1 MIKTVN
7 MDLSKAVQ
15 IINMELPSL
24 SCDNFKI
31 ISDIAAAFEQIEQEK
46 LGRKQEL
53 FQSIDAINGLKID
66 NAYNF
71 DKEFQEQHPIL
82 GNLKDNIFFEKPLFE
97 SIQVGMKEPQYTTA
111 LGWFLQKD
119 QKACRLFIESLREVV
134 KFPTSFIFPTE
145 KSQIESIWEYSGKN
159 LQNENEDETNSEKN
173 ISESNQRKEETSSSV
188 SAGNDVKNRKEID
201 NLLTWEIDGKKFG
214 VILEIKFGADLHNEL
229 PCYQLTALKEMGK
242 KPCQKKDKKSCV
254 FPTDKELNCKD
265 CLENNPLI
273 CIVLSSNRISAQEI
287 EKNNGCRKIWHRV
300 LWRHFLPKLNEK
312 MAQYQENGDY
322 KRFLSSLWRKVFETE
337 R

>member
-1 MIKTVN
+1 MARMVN

-15 IINMELPSL
+15 TINVKLPPFF
-24 SCDNFKI
+24 CDNFKI
-31 ISDIAAAFEQIEQEK
+31 VSDVATTFEQIEQEK
-46 LGRKQEL
+46 LERKQEL
-53 FQSIDAINGLKID
+53 FQSIETINGLKID
-66 NAYNF
+66 SAYSF
-71 DKEFQEQHPIL
+71 DKEFQKQHPIL

-134 KFPTSFIFPTE
+134 EFPTSFIFPTE
-145 KSQIESIWEYSGKN
+145 NSQIESIWEYSGKN
-159 LQNENEDETNSEKN
+159 LQNENEDETNSEEN
-173 ISESNQRKEETSSSV
+173 ISESGQRKEETSSGV

-242 KPCQKKDKKSCV
+242 KTCQKKDKKCCV

-287 EKNNGCRKIWHRV
+287 EKNNGCREIWHRV
-300 LWRHFLPKLNEK
+300 LWCHFLPKLSEK
-312 MAQYQENGDY
+312 MTQYQGNEDY
-322 KRFLSSLWRKVFETE
+322 RRFLSSLWLKVFETE